1 MHRPSSSQPEGSQYL
16 ASGRLEAGLGQVCV
30 KAIIQIQIFIFWK
43 NRFEKLRFWWKWIKS
58 HFQFFHAD
66 GPFTLG
72 IKKLEIFQRSP
83 RTPDSMMRKIVI
95 FPNNVFSHTT
105 SLQEGGR
112 GFFQFF
118 YSKREERNDKFLF
131 FTFMFCVKK
140 TFLEKKL
147 SFFVIFLISIFRFF
161 GEKNVIQKKVLFTH

>member
-1 MHRPSSSQPEGSQYL
+1 MKM
-16 ASGRLEAGLGQVCV
+16 V
-30 KAIIQIQIFIFWK
+30 
-43 NRFEKLRFWWKWIKS
+43 KS

-83 RTPDSMMRKIVI
+83 RPPDSMMGKIVI
-95 FPNNVFSHTT
+95 LPNNFFSHTT
-105 SLQEGGR
+105 SLQEGGG

-118 YSKREERNDKFLF
+118 HSKREDKIDKFLF
-131 FTFMFCVKK
+131 FTFLFFVKK

-161 GEKNVIQKKVLFTH
+161 WGGEKCVIQKKGSLHS

>member
-1 MHRPSSSQPEGSQYL
+1 MKM
-16 ASGRLEAGLGQVCV
+16 V
-30 KAIIQIQIFIFWK
+30 
-43 NRFEKLRFWWKWIKS
+43 KS

-105 SLQEGGR
+105 SLQ
-112 GFFQFF
+112 FF

-147 SFFVIFLISIFRFF
+147 SFFVIFLISIFRVFL
-161 GEKNVIQKKVLFTH
+161 G

>member
-1 MHRPSSSQPEGSQYL
+1 MKM
-16 ASGRLEAGLGQVCV
+16 V
-30 KAIIQIQIFIFWK
+30 
-43 NRFEKLRFWWKWIKS
+43 KS

-83 RTPDSMMRKIVI
+83 RPPDSMMGKIVI
-95 FPNNVFSHTT
+95 LPNNFFSHTT
-105 SLQEGGR
+105 SLQEGGG

-118 YSKREERNDKFLF
+118 HSKLEEKIDNFLF
-131 FTFMFCVKK
+131 FTFLFFVKK

-161 GEKNVIQKKVLFTH
+161 FGGVKNVLYKKKVLFTHKKCHYLSLLICGSSRIGRLRVEP

>member
-1 MHRPSSSQPEGSQYL
+1 MKM
-16 ASGRLEAGLGQVCV
+16 V
-30 KAIIQIQIFIFWK
+30 
-43 NRFEKLRFWWKWIKS
+43 KS

-83 RTPDSMMRKIVI
+83 RPPDSMMGKIVI
-95 FPNNVFSHTT
+95 LPNNFFSHTT
-105 SLQEGGR
+105 SLQEGGG

-118 YSKREERNDKFLF
+118 HSKREEKNDNFLF
-131 FTFMFCVKK
+131 FTFLFFVKK

-147 SFFVIFLISIFRFF
+147 SFFCNFSNFHFSFFL
-161 GEKNVIQKKVLFTH
+161 GG